1 MMFFSEEVI
10 RSLGLTLLDSLWQG
24 AVLLFIC
31 GGVLWLLRNKSSRL
45 RYYVVLSGL
54 LALPV
59 LGVITFSDHHQA
71 DDTEITLSSEGQ
83 LVSGEAVLMA
93 GDSVL
98 PDSALSMVDQWHQW
112 AQSNAAYI
120 SLIWALGFA
129 LFTFRLS
136 GGFYMVHKLKR
147 NSQEP
152 VDDYWVSKIAEMCTQ
167 LKIRLPVELRQSAR
181 LTSPIVLGYLKPMVI
196 FPIGLLQGLPTDQVE
211 AILLHELA
219 HIKRFDYLLNV
230 LVSLLQVVFF
240 YHPAYWWLQSQLDS
254 EREYS
259 CDDLV
264 LHQTGNS
271 LSLIKALA
279 AVREFQIKSHSP
291 ALAFA
296 GQKNQLLKR
305 VERIMKKK
313 TRTNWLGGLISMSV
327 LLLSFFLMS
336 YQSKD
341 GSQDTKKA
349 NEPIVD
355 STKTLKT
362 YFEPL
367 EWKYDTDSVKFS
379 TLEWRSGAMSD
390 QDTLTVEKALLNLLD
405 PEQNGLLLE
414 MDGKGNLISVK
425 KDGKELAGDD
435 LKIYKTAHVKLKQY
449 IKNEKALS
457 ESMRTLEVRLHE
469 RERALDELRS
479 RERALEEELAESQM
493 DYNRLKTLELYERE
507 LQELQKRAAEQYD
520 KEGSKAVL
528 VEELRSREKAL
539 LEYTEFIKRYNNITE
554 EFKALSRQQEQA
566 QSQTT
571 KDLLREYEILI
582 TELRRRNVI
591 APVKFEFTDNT
602 HGQRMAAEQIARH
615 SLSQQKPLIVVD
627 NKVYKDWTFT
637 DLDKIDAGRKIE
649 SMDIR
654 KDDIPAEYKK
664 LMKGRDVFVR
674 IVTSQGK
681 KGYQRPKVDLIQ
693 NSADKR
699 FELEREEAFAKTMLN
714 SLETEGLLTNGWK
727 GLELSTDSFLINDKK
742 QSKKLLKKYLK
753 LYEEVTGRPLAK
765 GKTIELQE

>member
-1 MMFFSEEVI
+1 MMFFAEEII
-10 RSLGLTLLDSLWQG
+10 RPLGLTLLDSLWQG
-24 AVLLFIC
+24 ALLLFIC
-31 GGVLWLLRNKSSRL
+31 GGGLWLLRNKSSRL

-59 LGVITFSDHHQA
+59 LSVVTFSGHYQ
-71 DDTEITLSSEGQ
+71 TSGSEIALNSGEQ
-83 LVSGEAVLMA
+83 LIRPEAVLIA
-93 GDSVL
+93 GNSVL
-98 PDSALSMVDQWHQW
+98 PDAALSMVDQWHHW

-120 SLIWALGFA
+120 SLIWAVGFA
-129 LFTFRLS
+129 LFAFRLS

-147 NSQEP
+147 TSQGP
-152 VDDYWVSKIAEMCTQ
+152 VDDYWVSRMRELCAQ
-167 LKIRLPVELRQSAR
+167 LKIKLPVELRQSAR
-181 LTSPIVLGYLKPMVI
+181 LTSPIVLGYLKPVVI

-279 AVREFQIKSHSP
+279 AVREFQINGHSP

-296 GQKNQLLKR
+296 GHKNQLLKR

-336 YQSKD
+336 YQSKE
-341 GSQDTKKA
+341 GSKDTNKT
-349 NEPIVD
+349 NELAID

-367 EWKYDTDSVKFS
+367 EWKPETDSVKFS
-379 TLEWRSGAMSD
+379 SLEWATETKQG
-390 QDTLTVEKALLNLLD
+390 QDTATVEQAVLELLD
-405 PEQNGLLLE
+405 PEANGLLLE
-414 MDGKGNLISVK
+414 MDGKGNLLSIK
-425 KDGKELAGDD
+425 KNGKELVGND
-435 LKIYKTAHVKLKQY
+435 LKVYKKAHVRLKQY
-449 IKNEKALS
+449 IKNENALN
-457 ESMRTLEVRLHE
+457 ESMRTLEMRLHQ
-469 RERALDELRS
+469 REQALDELRS
-479 RERALEEELAESQM
+479 RERRLEQELAESEI
-493 DYNRLKTLELYERE
+493 DYNRLKTLELYENSLKE
-507 LQELQKRAAEQYD
+507 LKERAGKLGD
-520 KEGSKAVL
+520 KQGSQAVL
-528 VEELRSREKAL
+528 VEELRQKEMAL
-539 LEYTEFIKRYNNITE
+539 LEYTEFVKRYNVVTE
-554 EFKALSRQQEQA
+554 QLSKQQQQV

-571 KDLLREYEILI
+571 KDLLREYEVLI
-582 TELRRRNVI
+582 KELQKRNVI
-591 APVKFEFTDNT
+591 SPVKFEFKSDTY
-602 HGQRMAAEQIARH
+602 GQRMAAEQIARR
-615 SLSQQKPLIVVD
+615 SMSQDKPLIVVD
-627 NKVYKDWTFT
+627 NKVYEDWTFA

-654 KDDIPAEYKK
+654 KDDIPAQYKN

-674 IVTSQGK
+674 IVTAPGK
-681 KGYQRPKVDLIQ
+681 KGYQRPKIDLMQ

-699 FELEREEAFAKTMLN
+699 FELERDEAFAKELLN
-714 SLETEGLLTNGWK
+714 SLESEGLLTDGWK
-727 GLELSTDSFLINDKK
+727 GLELSTDSFMINDKK
-742 QSKKLLKKYLK
+742 QPKKLLKKYLK

-765 GKTIELQE
+765 GKTVELQE

>member
-1 MMFFSEEVI
+1 MMFFAEEII
-10 RSLGLTLLDSLWQG
+10 RPLGLTLLDSLWQG

-59 LGVITFSDHHQA
+59 LSVITFSGHYQTPDS
-71 DDTEITLSSEGQ
+71 EIALNSGEQ
-83 LVSGEAVLMA
+83 LVRGEAVLIA
-93 GDSVL
+93 GNSVL
-98 PDSALSMVDQWHQW
+98 PDSALSMVDQWHHW

-120 SLIWALGFA
+120 SLIWAVGFA
-129 LFTFRLS
+129 LFAFRLS
-136 GGFYMVHKLKR
+136 GGFYMVHKVKR
-147 NSQEP
+147 ASQVP
-152 VDDYWVSKIAEMCTQ
+152 VEDYWVSRMRELCTQ

-181 LTSPIVLGYLKPMVI
+181 LTSPIVLGYLKPVVI

-219 HIKRFDYLLNV
+219 HIRRFDYLLNV

-279 AVREFQIKSHSP
+279 AVREFQINGHSP

-296 GQKNQLLKR
+296 GHKNQLLKR

-336 YQSKD
+336 YQSKE
-341 GSQDTKKA
+341 GSKDTSQA
-349 NEPIVD
+349 SGPVID
-355 STKTLKT
+355 STKTIRT
-362 YFEPL
+362 YFELP
-367 EWKYDTDSVKFS
+367 EWKYVTDSLES
-379 TLEWRSGAMSD
+379 SNLEWVIVTEVGT
-390 QDTLTVEKALLNLLD
+390 DTVTVEQAVLELLD
-405 PEQNGLLLE
+405 PKANGLMLE
-414 MDGKGNLISVK
+414 MDGNGNLLSVK
-425 KDGKELAGDD
+425 KNGKELAGND
-435 LKIYKTAHVKLKQY
+435 LKVYKTAHVRLKQY
-449 IKNEKALS
+449 IKNENALS
-457 ESMRTLEVRLHE
+457 KTMQSLEMRLHE
-469 RERALDELRS
+469 REQALDELRS
-479 RERALEEELAESQM
+479 RERSLEKELVEFEINH
-493 DYNRLKTLELYERE
+493 NRLKTLELYQSSVKELKERAGK
-507 LQELQKRAAEQYD
+507 QGD
-520 KEGSKAVL
+520 KEGSQSML
-528 VEELRSREKAL
+528 VEELREREKAL
-539 LEYTEFIKRYNNITE
+539 LEYAEFIRQYNVATE
-554 EFKALSRQQEQA
+554 ELSKQQRQV
-566 QSQTT
+566 QSQAT
-571 KDLLREYEILI
+571 KDLLREYEVLVK
-582 TELRRRNVI
+582 ELQKRNVI
-591 APVKFEFTDNT
+591 SPVKFEFKDNAY
-602 HGQRMAAEQIARH
+602 GQRMAAEQIARR
-615 SLSQQKPLIVVD
+615 SLSQEKPLIVVD
-627 NKVYKDWTFT
+627 NKVYEDWTFT

-654 KDDIPAEYKK
+654 KDDIPSQYKN

-681 KGYQRPKVDLIQ
+681 KGYQRPKIDLPQ
-693 NSADKR
+693 NHSDKR
-699 FELEREEAFAKTMLN
+699 FELERDEAFAKNLLN
-714 SLETEGLLTNGWK
+714 SLESEGLLTDGWK

-765 GKTIELQE
+765 DKTIELQE